1 MPFMQWLYFDALEC
15 LPEDQEALSEDKCL
29 PVCDG
34 GPQRRYYFG
43 PLWCT
48 ISLILSSLHM
58 TQCKNCYNGQVA
70 VFGSGLQEKLG
81 KQRYF
86 LVRTPIGN
94 KLLLFILALAT
105 SSGVFALEGRVFDC
119 TLISLFSILFS
130 YKFLCSWSSASLLMT
145 LHFYAPGI

>member
-1 MPFMQWLYFDALEC
+1 
-15 LPEDQEALSEDKCL
+15 
-29 PVCDG
+29 
-34 GPQRRYYFG
+34 
-43 PLWCT
+43 
-48 ISLILSSLHM
+48 M
-58 TQCKNCYNGQVA
+58 TQCQNRYDGQVA

-119 TLISLFSILFS
+119 TLISLV
-130 YKFLCSWSSASLLMT
+130 
-145 LHFYAPGI
+145 